1 MIWPILCKNNQSL
14 TKRIRIG
21 TRGSKLALWQANF
34 VKSQLESQGIEVI
47 LEVITTQGD
56 TTQDL
61 SLDKL
66 EGKGFFTSELEDAL
80 TQEWIDLAVHSMKDL
95 PTESSDALMI
105 AGVSIRED
113 PADWIVIHKDRVAAS
128 QLFSLPLNARIG
140 TSSNRRKAQI
150 RHFREDI
157 ETVDIRGNVPT
168 RLRKVEEGVVDAA
181 ILAAAGIKRI
191 QADLDPFRVVK
202 MHPREFIPAPAQGV
216 LAYQIRRRD
225 TSLSE
230 IVRSHLHYQAT
241 ANVTNVERKI
251 LNLLQGGCHLP
262 LGAYCEQD
270 NLGYYHVWTAFA
282 DTPDRPLRHYNLS
295 YSTSDGLAEAIV
307 EHYLKN

>member
-14 TKRIRIG
+14 SKRIRIG

-34 VKSQLESQGIEVI
+34 VKSQLESQGFEVI
-47 LEVITTQGD
+47 LEIITTQGD
-56 TTQDL
+56 TMQDL
-61 SLDKL
+61 SFDKL
-66 EGKGFFTSELEDAL
+66 EGKGFFTSELEAAL
-80 TQEWIDLAVHSMKDL
+80 IEERIDLAVHSMKDL
-95 PTESSDALMI
+95 PTKSSDALLI

-113 PADWIVIHKDRVAAS
+113 PADWIVIHKDKADEKH
-128 QLFSLPLNARIG
+128 LFSLPLNARIG

-150 RHFREDI
+150 KHFREDVDI
-157 ETVDIRGNVPT
+157 VDIRGNLPT
-168 RLRKVEEGVVDAA
+168 RLGKVEEGLVDAA

-191 QADLDPFRVVK
+191 QPELQSFKVVK

-216 LAYQIRRRD
+216 LAYQIRRHD
-225 TSLSE
+225 SALSD
-230 IVRSHLHYQAT
+230 IVRNHLHYQAT

-251 LNLLQGGCHLP
+251 LNLLEGGCHLP

-270 NLGYYHVWTAFA
+270 KLGYYHVWTAFA
-282 DTPDRPLRHYNLS
+282 DKPGYPLRHYNLS

-307 EHYLKN
+307 EYYLNN

>member
-1 MIWPILCKNNQSL
+1 MIWPILCKNKQSL
-14 TKRIRIG
+14 SKRIRIG

-34 VKSQLESQGIEVI
+34 VKSQLESQGFEVI
-47 LEVITTQGD
+47 LEIITTQGD
-56 TTQDL
+56 AIQDL
-61 SLDKL
+61 SFDKL
-66 EGKGFFTSELEDAL
+66 EGKGFFTSELEEAL
-80 TQEWIDLAVHSMKDL
+80 IEERIDLAVHSMKDL

-113 PADWIVIHKDRVAAS
+113 PADWIVIHKDRADEK

-150 RHFREDI
+150 KHFRQDVDV
-157 ETVDIRGNVPT
+157 VDIRGNVPT
-168 RLRKVEEGVVDAA
+168 RLRKVEEGVVDGA

-191 QADLDPFRVVK
+191 QAELNSFKVVK

-216 LAYQIRRRD
+216 LAYQIRHHD
-225 TSLSE
+225 APLSD
-230 IVRSHLHYQAT
+230 IVRNHLHYQPT

-270 NLGYYHVWTAFA
+270 KLGYFHVWTAFA
-282 DTPDRPLRHYNLS
+282 DKPGYPLRHYNLS

-307 EHYLKN
+307 EHYLNN